1 MPIYLNFVQV
11 RPNKYLFQHKQ
22 LFTSFD
28 PYLELCP
35 NKIDLWQEKQNFAK
49 GCSPQHYIWF
59 EKIKAIYIHYNRKLS
74 KISTTPFR

>member
-1 MPIYLNFVQV
+1 MMSLLLWIVYPRCNAIYLNFLRV

-35 NKIDLWQEKQNFAK
+35 NKIILWPEKQNFAK
-49 GCSPQHYIWF
+49 GDVHHNIMYGL
-59 EKIKAIYIHYNRKLS
+59 KK
-74 KISTTPFR
+74 